1 MKKLLKRSFV
11 IFACFSILLSGLTA
25 PASAKADE
33 GLKSHAVTAGESADE
48 APLRGF
54 VQYES
59 SNDNFPHSMEYF
71 DIPVNA
77 VQTGMDTY
85 DWSALESKL
94 NKISGR
100 GNQAIFRFYY
110 DNPAGSSKEVKSG
123 IPSFLNPVNADDAQA
138 VAEFKSEHPG
148 EHMLE
153 VYHYDGTTTTKW
165 DNHGISPNYHDEVF
179 QQSMIN
185 FIKAFGKK
193 YDNDPRIAFISVGF
207 LGFYGEWHL
216 WPYEDKKDASSRWH
230 LPVELK
236 QKVLDTYM
244 DSFTHT
250 KLLLREPKEGL
261 DFSKLRIGFN
271 DDMFTEDTL
280 GPSSSHFVPKLN
292 AYGLGDVWKTECIG
306 GEVVPAWQ
314 KTLFEKEP
322 VQYSGGYLWDDCVDK
337 SHATWMLCSKMK
349 EYTGSELE
357 IAKKCA
363 KMMGYDLRVTEALYN
378 DTSVGADMTFGIN
391 MTNIGVAPFYYG
403 HETWPVDISFI
414 QNGKVI
420 KTCRTSWD
428 INKVLPGEKVSFTH
442 QIKNV
447 DVNTGTY
454 QMAIKVVSPLKGG
467 VAFSFANKG
476 VNGDGWL
483 IVGDITVSE
492 KKTTT
497 EAPEVTETP
506 GATEAPEATET
517 PGATE
522 TPETTEAPGA
532 TDAPEVPETTES
544 PEATEAPEVTEA
556 PAVPET
562 PTVPEKPVVP
572 ENPVVGAE
580 KVSLNGEIVGSFK
593 EAISKMNEAKEYTVL
608 LDSDVY
614 FDKNFIMPAAP
625 AKVTINGNGHILNI
639 RGNKLTAGN
648 ELKLENVRVRTL
660 SKKGGLAK
668 LTLTAKRNLTIGKA
682 VDFTQTTG
690 TTIKCVGELRVDENV
705 KVNNLTAGNVV
716 LSKDADLIV
725 DRNSKVIIKY
735 LLKGEGGNIVLGD
748 GFNKP
753 ISLKGDAS
761 GNICLK
767 GKKLSDGTRVINA
780 NKNKLSPEH
789 LLAVFDVKGITDNSW
804 DTGLYYLTP
813 GKVCIFGST
822 IGYGDKTYGVW
833 KDVRSAMNAD
843 IKNGASDL
851 KVVLSGDVNAA
862 GVFKMP
868 VKGYNSITIE
878 GAGHEVKF
886 RGSLKLTG
894 NTTFSSVRLHG
905 INAKGADKPF
915 KLVVGSFLL
924 DDAKAE
930 YINRK

>member
-1 MKKLLKRSFV
+1 MKKLFKRSFV
-11 IFACFSILLSGLTA
+11 FFACFSILLSGFTA
-25 PASAKADE
+25 PVSAKADE

-110 DNPAGSSKEVKSG
+110 DNPEGPDENVETG
-123 IPSFLNPVNADDAQA
+123 IPAFLNPVNADDAQA
-138 VAEFKSEHPG
+138 VAKFKSEHPG

-216 WPYEDKKDASSRWH
+216 WPYEEKDDTSSRWH

-250 KLLLREPKEGL
+250 KLLLREPKEDL
-261 DFSKLRIGFN
+261 DFSKIRIGFN

-280 GPSSSHFVPKLN
+280 GPSSSHFVPKLKTF
-292 AYGLGDVWKTECIG
+292 GLEDVWKTECIG
-306 GEVVPAWQ
+306 GEVVPGWQ
-314 KTLFEKEP
+314 ETLFEKNP
-322 VQYSGGYLWDDCVDK
+322 VKYSDKAYLWDDCVNE
-337 SHATWMLCSKMK
+337 SHATWMLCSKMQK
-349 EYTGSELE
+349 YTGSELE
-357 IAKKCA
+357 TAKKCA

-403 HETWPVDISFI
+403 HETWPVDIAFI

-447 DVNTGTY
+447 DVNTGSY

-492 KKTTT
+492 KKITT

-506 GATEAPEATET
+506 GATEA
-517 PGATE
+517 
-522 TPETTEAPGA
+522 
-532 TDAPEVPETTES
+532 
-544 PEATEAPEVTEA
+544 TEA

-562 PTVPEKPVVP
+562 PAVPEKPVVP

-580 KVSLNGEIVGSFK
+580 KVSLNGETVGSFK

-625 AKVTINGNGHILNI
+625 AKVTINGNGHIVNI

-668 LTLTAKRNLTIGKA
+668 LTLTSKGNMTIGKD

-690 TTIKCVGELRVDENV
+690 TTIKCDGELRVDEKV

-833 KDVRSAMNAD
+833 KDLRSAMNTD